1 MAGRKQML
9 EFKANII
16 EDVMRQNRVDVQV
29 TGATLT
35 PGFIRFKLAP
45 APTTRIRKVKSLEE
59 ELALALQERE
69 ARVVRVDGDLQVE
82 LRRDD
87 APLVRLLDRKSVV

>member
-45 APTTRIRKVKSLEE
+45 APTTRIRKV
-59 ELALALQERE
+59 
-69 ARVVRVDGDLQVE
+69 
-82 LRRDD
+82 
-87 APLVRLLDRKSVV
+87 